1 MLRDM
6 FVKYRLFSII

>member
-6 FVKYRLFSII
+6 FVKYQLFSII